1 MIESLKG
8 FHETVNFGRQPL
20 FKLYH
25 NIEDEDYPPHWHA
38 SPEIIMP
45 LKGGYNVTIGE
56 DSYDLDPGDT
66 MIITSGTIH
75 TLKAPK
81 KGERLIF
88 QPDLSLIT
96 NLTELSFAM
105 TMLSPATVIRSSDDP
120 DTAKIIHDLMLS
132 IESEYFSD
140 DTYSGA
146 RIYSMLIEILV
157 TAVRKYGSVSDDPD
171 TPAGRQQ
178 EYSDKFFGICE
189 YINSHFAE
197 DLTLED
203 TAEMAGFSK
212 FHFARLFK
220 QFTGRTFYRYVN
232 IRRIENAEILLSDPQ
247 ITITEAAT
255 RSGFSSVP
263 SFVRMFKLIK
273 NCTPTQFRKMH
284 DRR

>member
-1 MIESLKG
+1 MIETLNG

-25 NIEDEDYPPHWHA
+25 NIENEDYPPHWH
-38 SPEIIMP
+38 SNPEIIMP
-45 LKGGYNVTIGE
+45 IKGGYEVTIGE
-56 DSYDLDPGDT
+56 DTYELSPGDT
-66 MIITSGTIH
+66 IIITPGTIH
-75 TLKAPK
+75 TLKAPEN
-81 KGERLIF
+81 GERLIF
-88 QPDLSLIT
+88 QPDLSLLT
-96 NLTELSFAM
+96 NLSELSFAM
-105 TMLSPATVIRSSDDP
+105 TMLSPATVIRNSDDP
-120 DTAKIIHDLMLS
+120 ENAKTTHDLMMS
-132 IESEYFSD
+132 IEKEYFSD

-146 RIYSMLIEILV
+146 RIYSMLIEIIV
-157 TAVRKYGSVSDDPD
+157 NTVHRYGSSSDEQNTIP
-171 TPAGRQQ
+171 GRQQ
-178 EYSDKFFGICE
+178 EYSDRFLGICE

-220 QFTGRTFYRYVN
+220 QFTGHTFYRYVN
-232 IRRIENAEILLSDPQ
+232 IRRIEKAQILLSDPG

-273 NCTPTQFRKMH
+273 NCTPTQFRKMY
-284 DRR
+284 DRK